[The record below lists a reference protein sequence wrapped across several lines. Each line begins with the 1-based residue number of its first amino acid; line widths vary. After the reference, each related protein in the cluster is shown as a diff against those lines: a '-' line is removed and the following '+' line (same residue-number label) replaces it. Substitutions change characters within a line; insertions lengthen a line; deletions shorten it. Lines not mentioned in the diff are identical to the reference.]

1 MNALQISNFALL
13 HMGTSSIQQLSC
25 QHCQARFGSIFC
37 KAEGEQLAT
46 LNASKVCSLYKKGQV
61 IFQEGAHSFGIYCIN
76 SGKIKLSHSGDDG
89 REQIIRLVKA
99 GDIMGYKALLSG
111 ERYTATAIALEDA
124 QVCFIPKDLFLSVL
138 QSDPS
143 LSLEMMRILSSELRK
158 AELKITH
165 LAQKPVRERLAETL
179 LFIHETYGVESDGQ
193 TLNVRLSREEIANL
207 VGTAT
212 ESAIRLL
219 SEFKK
224 EGMIELEGKKIRL
237 LNMKS
242 MIKTANLQD

>member
-1 MNALQISNFALL
+1 MEQIDA
-13 HMGTSSIQQLSC
+13 
-25 QHCQARFGSIFC
+25 A
-37 KAEGEQLAT
+37 
-46 LNASKVCSLYKKGQV
+46 KVCSIYKKGQV
-61 IFQEGAHSFGIYCIN
+61 IFHEGAYPFGMYCIN
-76 SGKIKLSHSGDDG
+76 TGKIKLSHSGDDG

-111 ERYTATAIALEDA
+111 ERYTATAIALEDSSI
-124 QVCFIPKDLFLSVL
+124 CFIPKDLFMDVL
-138 QSDPS
+138 RKDAS
-143 LSLEMMRILSSELRK
+143 LSIEMMRILSSELRK

-179 LFIHETYGVESDGQ
+179 LFIRETYGVEADGQ

-224 EGMIELEGKKIRL
+224 DGMIELEGKKIRL
-237 LNMKS
+237 TDVEEI
-242 MIKTANLQD
+242 IKTANLQD

>member
-1 MNALQISNFALL
+1 
-13 HMGTSSIQQLSC
+13 MGTPIHHITC
-25 QHCQARFGSIFC
+25 QHCKARFGSIFC
-37 KAEGEQLAT
+37 KAEDENIAAI
-46 LNASKVCSLYKKGQV
+46 NEARVCSLYKKGQV

-76 SGKIKLSHSGDDG
+76 SGKVKLTHSGDDG
-89 REQIIRLVKA
+89 REQIIRLGKA

-111 ERYTATAIALEDA
+111 ERLTATAIALEDA
-124 QVCFIPKDLFLSVL
+124 QVCFIPKDLFLNVL
-138 QSDPS
+138 QKDPS

-219 SEFKK
+219 SEFRK
-224 EGMIELEGKKIRL
+224 EGLIELEGKKIRL
-237 LNMKS
+237 LQMEHL
-242 MIKTANLQD
+242 IKTANLQD